1 MVEVGFDFGKKPV
14 IEGYVKV
21 TGETLFKNDAEY
33 GLLRTAEA
41 VEREIGEKELNR
53 DFLLLPDNKFFVKL
67 ENGEYI
73 VRVSTGDYVDE
84 GDNTVK
90 YSVNGVQGKA
100 WVYDGCVIEKYLYVN
115 VTDGIMEFDFANSRH
130 TAINSIDIAMV
141 RDLPAPEVTAEITA
155 EKDEQQVKLTWKP
168 IEGVYAYYVKRF
180 NKQNGEFDRH
190 DKVVTE
196 EYIDKD
202 VDLAEK
208 YSYSVY
214 CLYAH
219 HFTARKRTT
228 VDVVIEDGT
237 GVTGEV
243 SNLEVKETPN
253 TVALT
258 WTGTERAAWYN
269 VYQKA
274 PYGLYKLIAKTKKT
288 EYIHDRVVTNVP
300 FVYAVEA
307 VTPGGVSNRIEDVI
321 DMEAKPFKRKMETLG
336 RGGVAMKTE
345 DGVFLSWRLNAWE
358 YEQGINFIIDK
369 NGKKLAYVTDSTNYL
384 DKEGTAQDIYRIRAV
399 KDSKAEKK
407 GQEIKVVDAPYISIP
422 LDKPAPVTL
431 KDGNTYPYSAND
443 AAVGDID
450 GDGEY
455 EIILRWD
462 CNPKDNSKKGIT
474 GNVLL
479 DAYKLTGEKLW
490 RIDLGRN
497 IRSGQHYTQMMVY
510 DFDSDGKAELVV
522 KTADGTVDGTGKVI
536 GDAQADYVNDD
547 GFILE
552 GPEFLTLFDGET
564 GGELDTVPYDPPR
577 GNVADWGDSW
587 GNRVDRFLACV
598 AYLDGVNPSVVM
610 CRGYYDH
617 GRPTNLVAYDV
628 IDKKL
633 VKRWKFLADKD
644 HNIEYTYQGNHNLG
658 VGDVDGDGKDEIV
671 YGAMAVDDDGTGM
684 YSTRLCHGDTLNLGN
699 FTPET
704 PNLDFFQIHEESFAE
719 YGFESRDP
727 ATGEIKWG
735 RWTGR
740 DTTRGLCAKVDPR
753 YPGNQCWAMDDGIYT
768 MDGKVINEEGPKSI
782 DFAIWWDGDLLRE
795 LLDHEFDDE
804 KGVGYPKIYK
814 WDYENN
820 KLVTLLDPAGTLSNN
835 WKKGHPCIQAD
846 ILGDWREEAVWRS
859 DDDTE
864 LRIYTTTDLTDH
876 KFYTL
881 MHDSLYRCSVA
892 FQNTAYN
899 QCTQTSFYIGPDMK
913 GMPPVPSSEYVKGE
927 IMPDFTENIED

>member
-1 MVEVGFDFGKKPV
+1 MREVSFDFGKKPV
-14 IEGYVKV
+14 TEGYVKV

-41 VEREIGEKELNR
+41 VEREVGEKELNR

-90 YSVNGVQGKA
+90 YIVNGVEGSA

-115 VTDGIMEFDFANSRH
+115 VTDGIMEFDFAKSRH
-130 TAINSIDIAMV
+130 TAVNSINIAMV
-141 RDLPAPEVTAEITA
+141 QDLPAPEVTAEITA
-155 EKDEQQVKLTWKP
+155 EKDEQQVRLTWKP
-168 IEGVYAYYVKRF
+168 VESVYAYYVKRF

-190 DKVVTE
+190 DMVVTE
-196 EYIDKD
+196 EYTDKD

-214 CLYAH
+214 CLYSH

-228 VDVVIEDGT
+228 VEVVIEDGT

-243 SNLEVKETPN
+243 SDLDAKETPN

-258 WTGTERAAWYN
+258 WNGTENAAWYN

-288 EYIHDRVVTNVP
+288 EYIHDHVVTNVP

-307 VTPGGVSNRIEDVI
+307 VTPGGVSNRIETTI
-321 DMEAKPFKRKMETLG
+321 DMEAKPFRRKMETLG
-336 RGGVAMKTE
+336 RGGVAMKTK

-358 YEQGINFIIDK
+358 YEQGINFVLDR
-369 NGKKLAYVTDSTNYL
+369 NGEKIAYVTDSTNYL
-384 DKEGTAQDIYRIRAV
+384 DKEGTAKDIYRIRAV
-399 KDSKAEKK
+399 KDGKAEKH
-407 GQEIKVVDAPYISIP
+407 GQEVKVVDAPYISIP

-431 KDGNTYPYSAND
+431 RDGKTYSYTAND
-443 AAVGDID
+443 AAVGDVD

-462 CNPKDNSKKGIT
+462 CNPKDNSKKGFT

-479 DAYKLTGEKLW
+479 DAYKITGEKLW

-536 GDAQADYVNDD
+536 GDANADYVNDD

-564 GGELDTVPYDPPR
+564 GAELDTVPYDPPR

-633 VKRWKFLADKD
+633 VKRWKFRADKD
-644 HNIEYTYQGNHNLG
+644 KNIEYTYQGNHNLG

-704 PNLDFFQIHEESFAE
+704 PNLDFFQIHEESFAK

-768 MDGKVINEEGPKSI
+768 MDGKLINKEGPKSI

-804 KGVGYPKIYK
+804 LGAGYPKIYK

-820 KLVTLLDPAGTLSNN
+820 KLVTILDAAGTLSNN

-859 DDDTE
+859 ADDTE
-864 LRIYTTTDLTDH
+864 LRIYVSTELTNH

-913 GMPPVPSSEYVKGE
+913 GMPPVPSNEYVNGE
-927 IMPDFTENIED
+927 PMPDFTEDID